1 MIHFFLTFSK
11 DAANSPFGQRLSE
24 MGVQSRIIAG
34 EVRHQ
39 YKHRAWMLFVGRPRT
54 ALFAI
59 RAAFRSFVV
68 EKQVPRAVVVWTH
81 IEALIVGL
89 VRWVSRKPDTKLVLV
104 GFILTSRS
112 GWLHSLLRSLYFKTV
127 FSLVDLAVVHSR
139 VEADRYTEQFRGSR
153 TRFVF
158 IPWGSRIDNLVELSE
173 PPIEG
178 AADVLCAGRS
188 GRDYLTLYRA
198 FAGGALRVKIIC
210 DLAEALAGC
219 EPAPNIQ
226 VMNQCYG
233 SAYLREVF
241 HAGCVVLPL
250 GVGDISAGQMVLLQ
264 AMELG
269 KAVVMTRTA
278 TTVDYVT
285 EGQDALLVE
294 AGDAN
299 GLRSAVEKLLAEPA
313 LRERLGQ
320 SAKQTFARKF
330 TLPAYVTQL
339 VTEIQILDPAAGRL
353 EANP

>member
-24 MGVQSRIIAG
+24 MGVQSCIIAG

-54 ALFAI
+54 ALFAM

-81 IEALIVGL
+81 IEAFIVGL
-89 VRWVSRKPDTKLVLV
+89 VRCVSRKSDTKLVLV
-104 GFILTSRS
+104 GFILTSRTW
-112 GWLHSLLRSLYFKTV
+112 WLHGLLRNLYFKTV
-127 FSLVDLAVVHSR
+127 FNLVDLAIVHSSA
-139 VEADRYTEQFRGSR
+139 EADRYAEQFKGCRA
-153 TRFVF
+153 RFVF
-158 IPWGSRIDNLVELSE
+158 IPWGSHIENLVELSE

-219 EPAPNIQ
+219 ESAPNMQ
-226 VMNQCYG
+226 VMNECYG
-233 SAYLREVF
+233 SAYLREVL
-241 HAGCVVLPL
+241 HAGCVVIPL

-278 TTVDYVT
+278 STVDYVT
-285 EGQDALLVE
+285 QGVDALLVE
-294 AGDAN
+294 AADADGMRN
-299 GLRSAVEKLLAEPA
+299 AVEQLLEDPA
-313 LRERLGQ
+313 LRESLGR
-320 SAKQTFARKF
+320 SARQTFTSKF
-330 TLPAYVTQL
+330 TLPAFVTSL
-339 VTEIQILDPAAGRL
+339 VREIQKIDPAAGR
-353 EANP
+353 